1 MGAQAAYNYI
11 DQAPRWG
18 EQFYRIRMIGMNGG
32 QVISPSERVVVKRKD
47 MYNVSI
53 IPNQVSTQLT
63 IRYWNRTRR
72 MPPFPSMIFWAG
84 RSIRRL
90 FLRVQTGCSGLFC
103 MAGWADHGMDHS
115 GWETL
120 HYTPLKDEIAFIS
133 SI

>member
-53 IPNQVSTQLT
+53 IPNPVSTQLT
-63 IRYWNRTRR
+63 IQLLEPNQEDATISFYDLLGREIHQEII
-72 MPPFPSMIFWAG
+72 PAG
-84 RSIRRL
+84 SKLAAVDCSAWQDGPITAWIIQDGKRPYSIL
-90 FLRVQTGCSGLFC
+90 LQK
-103 MAGWADHGMDHS
+103 M
-115 GWETL
+115 
-120 HYTPLKDEIAFIS
+120 K
-133 SI
+133 